1 MHEQL
6 RLGLEA
12 LEEQVLLSFVAGRF
26 LPCEPM
32 SSTYPVA
39 FPKSHKSYQN
49 ANIGEILLGE
59 FTLNIF

>member
-12 LEEQVLLSFVAGRF
+12 LEEQALLSFVAGRF
-26 LPCEPM
+26 SLCEPM

-39 FPKSHKSYQN
+39 FSKPHKSYQN
-49 ANIGEILLGE
+49 ANIV
-59 FTLNIF
+59 

>member
-1 MHEQL
+1 MHERL

-26 LPCEPM
+26 LPCEPT

-39 FPKSHKSYQN
+39 FPKSHKSY
-49 ANIGEILLGE
+49 ISECKYRGDSFGRIRP
-59 FTLNIF
+59 

>member
-12 LEEQVLLSFVAGRF
+12 LEEQALLSFVAGRF
-26 LPCEPM
+26 SLCEPM

-39 FPKSHKSYQN
+39 FSKSHKSYQN
-49 ANIGEILLGE
+49 ANIV
-59 FTLNIF
+59 